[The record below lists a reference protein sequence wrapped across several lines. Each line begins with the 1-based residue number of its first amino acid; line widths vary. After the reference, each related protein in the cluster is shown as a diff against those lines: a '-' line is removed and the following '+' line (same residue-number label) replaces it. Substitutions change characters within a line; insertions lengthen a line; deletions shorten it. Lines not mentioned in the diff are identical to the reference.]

1 MNVKT
6 ARIVS
11 FILSIS
17 ALIIAGFYFMSSNKE
32 ELKPLL
38 YVGLTLILGSLIFR
52 NLLRF
57 KPEWFGD
64 KSTGEEANSKH
75 LDKSKEN

>member
-57 KPEWFGD
+57 KPEWFNN
-64 KSTGEEANSKH
+64 KPTREELEA
-75 LDKSKEN
+75 KEFYETK

>member
-17 ALIIAGFYFMSSNKE
+17 ALIIAGFYFMSSNKD

-38 YVGLTLILGSLIFR
+38 YLGLALILGSLIFR

-57 KPEWFGD
+57 KPEWFNN
-64 KSTGEEANSKH
+64 KPTREELEA
-75 LDKSKEN
+75 KEFDETK

>member
-1 MNVKT
+1 MNTRT

-11 FILSIS
+11 FVFSIS
-17 ALIIAGFYFMSSNKE
+17 ALVIAGFYFMSSNKD

-38 YVGLTLILGSLIFR
+38 YVGLALVLVSLIFR
-52 NLLRF
+52 NLIRF

-64 KSTGEEANSKH
+64 KSTGEESEANKN
-75 LDKSKEN
+75 DEKG

>member
-17 ALIIAGFYFMSSNKE
+17 ALIIAGFYFMSSNKD

-38 YVGLTLILGSLIFR
+38 YLGLALILGSLIFR

-64 KSTGEEANSKH
+64 KSTGEESDVKKK
-75 LDKSKEN
+75 DENG